1 MSYINPN
8 EYGSLYFDNKEENA
22 VLNVLKNE
30 KIFRYASDK
39 VSTTD
44 KFEEMLKK
52 KVNCKYALGVTNGTS
67 GLITALIGCDVKAG
81 DRVLVSSY
89 TFLATALAV
98 KCLEAIPIPLNI
110 DLQNGFDLQ
119 DLQEELKKGCKAV
132 IVVQL
137 QGRCFDL
144 SKVKC
149 LLEKYNV
156 KLIEDSCQAFGAKI
170 KDEYAGTIGDVGVY
184 SFQQFKQVSCGEGG
198 AVVTNNKTIYQKMR
212 NYTDMGAERNLFP
225 NWNGNDVLFGQNY
238 RTNNIMAAI
247 LCEQLKKVD
256 NIILK
261 QQKSRNY
268 ILSKVKLNNL
278 INSVDPN
285 GDTGMNILLLL
296 NSKEEFNN
304 VKEIGDKQ
312 NIEVRRMWNGLYFE
326 NELFKRNKLTD
337 VDLKNNSCSKS
348 RELVDR
354 LAVISIPPI
363 LNKEDCNKIIDF
375 LNEIKSG
382 SDNNAI

>member
-119 DLQEELKKGCKAV
+119 DLEEELKKGCKAV

-184 SFQQFKQVSCGEGG
+184 SFQQFKQVSCGEG
-198 AVVTNNKTIYQKMR
+198 
-212 NYTDMGAERNLFP
+212 
-225 NWNGNDVLFGQNY
+225 
-238 RTNNIMAAI
+238 
-247 LCEQLKKVD
+247 
-256 NIILK
+256 
-261 QQKSRNY
+261 
-268 ILSKVKLNNL
+268 LSL
-278 INSVDPN
+278 IH
-285 GDTGMNILLLL
+285 I
-296 NSKEEFNN
+296 
-304 VKEIGDKQ
+304 
-312 NIEVRRMWNGLYFE
+312 
-326 NELFKRNKLTD
+326 
-337 VDLKNNSCSKS
+337 
-348 RELVDR
+348 
-354 LAVISIPPI
+354 
-363 LNKEDCNKIIDF
+363 
-375 LNEIKSG
+375 
-382 SDNNAI
+382 

>member
-98 KCLEAIPIPLNI
+98 KCLEAIPVPLNI

-119 DLQEELKKGCKAV
+119 DLEEELKKGCKAV

-170 KDEYAGTIGDVGVY
+170 KDECAGTIGDVGVY
-184 SFQQFKQVSCGEGG
+184 SFQQFKQISCGEGG
-198 AVVTNNKTIYQKMR
+198 AVVTSNKTIYQKMR

-238 RTNNIMAAI
+238 RINNIMAAI

-256 NIILK
+256 DIILK

-268 ILSKVKLNNL
+268 ILSKVKLNNS

-348 RELVDR
+348 KELVDR

-375 LNEIKSG
+375 LNEIKFG

>member
-67 GLITALIGCDVKAG
+67 GLITTLIGCDVKAG

-98 KCLEAIPIPLNI
+98 KCLEAIPVPLNI

-119 DLQEELKKGCKAV
+119 DLEEELKKGCKAV

-170 KDEYAGTIGDVGVY
+170 KDECAGTIGDVGVY
-184 SFQQFKQVSCGEGG
+184 SFQQFKQISCGEGG
-198 AVVTNNKTIYQKMR
+198 AVVTSNKTIYQKMR

-238 RTNNIMAAI
+238 RINNIMAAI

-256 NIILK
+256 DIILK

-348 RELVDR
+348 KELVDR

-375 LNEIKSG
+375 LNEIKFG

>member
-52 KVNCKYALGVTNGTS
+52 KVNCEYALGVINGTS

-98 KCLEAIPIPLNI
+98 KCLEAIPVPLNI

-119 DLQEELKKGCKAV
+119 DLEEELKKGCKAV
-132 IVVQL
+132 IIVQL

-144 SKVKC
+144 SKTKR
-149 LLEKYNV
+149 LLKKYNV

-170 KDEYAGTIGDVGVY
+170 KDKYAGTIGDVGVY
-184 SFQQFKQVSCGEGG
+184 SFQQFKQISCGEGG
-198 AVVTNNKTIYQKMR
+198 AVVTSDKTIYKKMR
-212 NYTDMGAERNLFP
+212 NYTDMGAERFLFP

-238 RTNNIMAAI
+238 RMNNIMAAI

-256 NIILK
+256 DIIFK
-261 QQKSRNY
+261 QQKFRNY

-278 INSVDPN
+278 IDSVDPT

-296 NSKEEFNN
+296 NSKEEFNC
-304 VKEIGDKQ
+304 VKEKGNKR
-312 NIEVRRMWNGLYFE
+312 NIEVRRMWSGLYFE

-337 VDLKNNSCSKS
+337 ADLKNNLCSKS
-348 RELVDR
+348 KELVDR
-354 LAVISIPPI
+354 LAVISVPPI
-363 LNKEDCNKIIDF
+363 LKRESCNKIVDF
-375 LNEIKSG
+375 LNEIKFDG
-382 SDNNAI
+382 DNNAI

>member
-52 KVNCKYALGVTNGTS
+52 KVNCKHALGVTNGTS
-67 GLITALIGCDVKAG
+67 GLITALIGCNVKAG

-119 DLQEELKKGCKAV
+119 DLEEELKKGCKAV

-170 KDEYAGTIGDVGVY
+170 KDECAGTIGDVGVY
-184 SFQQFKQVSCGEGG
+184 SFQQFKQISCGEGG
-198 AVVTNNKTIYQKMR
+198 AVVTSNKTIYQKMR

-238 RTNNIMAAI
+238 RINNIMAAI

-256 NIILK
+256 DIILK

-348 RELVDR
+348 KELVDR

-375 LNEIKSG
+375 LNEIKFG

>member
-67 GLITALIGCDVKAG
+67 GLITALIGCDVKVG

-98 KCLEAIPIPLNI
+98 KCLEAIPVPLNI

-119 DLQEELKKGCKAV
+119 DLEEELKKGCKAV

-170 KDEYAGTIGDVGVY
+170 KDECAGTIGDVGVY
-184 SFQQFKQVSCGEGG
+184 SFQQFKQISCGEGG
-198 AVVTNNKTIYQKMR
+198 AVVTSNKTIYQKMR

-238 RTNNIMAAI
+238 RINNIMAAI

-256 NIILK
+256 DIILK

-348 RELVDR
+348 KELVDR

-375 LNEIKSG
+375 LNEIKFG

>member
-98 KCLEAIPIPLNI
+98 KCLEAIPVPLNI

-119 DLQEELKKGCKAV
+119 DLEEELKKGCKAV

-149 LLEKYNV
+149 LLEKYNA

-170 KDEYAGTIGDVGVY
+170 KDECAGTIGDVGVY
-184 SFQQFKQVSCGEGG
+184 SFQQFKQISCGEGG
-198 AVVTNNKTIYQKMR
+198 AVVTSNKTIYQKMR

-238 RTNNIMAAI
+238 RINNIMAAI

-348 RELVDR
+348 KELVDR

-375 LNEIKSG
+375 LNEIKFG

>member
-1 MSYINPN
+1 MNYINPN

-30 KIFRYASDK
+30 KIFRYVSDR

-98 KCLEAIPIPLNI
+98 KCLEAIPVPLNI

-119 DLQEELKKGCKAV
+119 DLEEELKKGCKAV

-170 KDEYAGTIGDVGVY
+170 NDKYAGTIGDVGVY
-184 SFQQFKQVSCGEGG
+184 SFQQFKQISCGEGG
-198 AVVTNNKTIYQKMR
+198 AIVTNNKTIYQKMR
-212 NYTDMGAERNLFP
+212 NYTDMGAERDLFP
-225 NWNGNDVLFGQNY
+225 NWNGNNVLFGQNY
-238 RTNNIMAAI
+238 RMNNIMAAI

-326 NELFKRNKLTD
+326 NELFKKNKLTD

-348 RELVDR
+348 KELVDR

-363 LNKEDCNKIIDF
+363 LKKEDCNKIIDF

>member
-119 DLQEELKKGCKAV
+119 DLEEELKKGCKAV

-238 RTNNIMAAI
+238 RMNNIMAAI

-256 NIILK
+256 DIILK

-285 GDTGMNILLLL
+285 GDTGMNILILL

-348 RELVDR
+348 KELVDR

-375 LNEIKSG
+375 LNEIKFG

>member
-119 DLQEELKKGCKAV
+119 DLEEELKKGCKAV

-170 KDEYAGTIGDVGVY
+170 KDECAGTIGDVGVY
-184 SFQQFKQVSCGEGG
+184 SFQQFKQISCGEGG

-238 RTNNIMAAI
+238 RMNNIMAAI

-256 NIILK
+256 DIILK

-268 ILSKVKLNNL
+268 ILSKVKLNNS

>member
-52 KVNCKYALGVTNGTS
+52 KANCKYALGVTNGTS
-67 GLITALIGCDVKAG
+67 GLITALIGCNVKAG

-98 KCLEAIPIPLNI
+98 KCLEAIPVPLNI

-119 DLQEELKKGCKAV
+119 DLEEELKKGCKAV

-170 KDEYAGTIGDVGVY
+170 KNEYAGTIGDIGVY
-184 SFQQFKQVSCGEGG
+184 SFQQFKQISCGEGG
-198 AVVTNNKTIYQKMR
+198 AVVTNNKKIYQKMR
-212 NYTDMGAERNLFP
+212 NYTDMGAERDLFP

-238 RTNNIMAAI
+238 RMNNIMAAI

-256 NIILK
+256 DIILK

-348 RELVDR
+348 KELVDR

-375 LNEIKSG
+375 LNEIKFG

>member
-119 DLQEELKKGCKAV
+119 DLEEELKKGCKAV

-348 RELVDR
+348 KELVDR

>member
-44 KFEEMLKK
+44 KFEKMLKK

-67 GLITALIGCDVKAG
+67 GLITALIGCNVKAG

-98 KCLEAIPIPLNI
+98 KCLEAIPVPLNI

-170 KDEYAGTIGDVGVY
+170 KDECAGTIGDVGVY
-184 SFQQFKQVSCGEGG
+184 SFQQFKQISCGEGG
-198 AVVTNNKTIYQKMR
+198 AVVTSNKTIYQKMR

-238 RTNNIMAAI
+238 RINNIMAAI

-256 NIILK
+256 DIILK

-312 NIEVRRMWNGLYFE
+312 NIEVRRMWSGLYFE

-337 VDLKNNSCSKS
+337 IDLKSNSCSKS
-348 RELVDR
+348 KELVDR

-375 LNEIKSG
+375 LNEIKFG

>member
-98 KCLEAIPIPLNI
+98 KCLEAIPVPLNI

-238 RTNNIMAAI
+238 RMNNIMAAI

-348 RELVDR
+348 KELVDR

>member
-119 DLQEELKKGCKAV
+119 DLEEELKKGCKAV

-348 RELVDR
+348 KELVDR

-375 LNEIKSG
+375 LNEIKFG

>member
-98 KCLEAIPIPLNI
+98 KCLEAIPVPLNI

-348 RELVDR
+348 KEIVDR

>member
-98 KCLEAIPIPLNI
+98 KCLEAIPVPLNI

-119 DLQEELKKGCKAV
+119 DLEEELKKGCKAV

-212 NYTDMGAERNLFP
+212 NYTDMGAERDLFP
-225 NWNGNDVLFGQNY
+225 NWNGNGVLFGQNY
-238 RTNNIMAAI
+238 RMNNIMAAI

-256 NIILK
+256 DIILK

-348 RELVDR
+348 KELVDR

-375 LNEIKSG
+375 LNEIKFG

>member
-98 KCLEAIPIPLNI
+98 KCLEAIPVPLNI

-119 DLQEELKKGCKAV
+119 DLEEELKKGCKAV

>member
-8 EYGSLYFDNKEENA
+8 EYGSLYFDNKEANA

-119 DLQEELKKGCKAV
+119 DLEEELKKGCKAV

-238 RTNNIMAAI
+238 RMNNIMAAI
-247 LCEQLKKVD
+247 LCEQLKKAD
-256 NIILK
+256 DIILK

-348 RELVDR
+348 KELVDR

-363 LNKEDCNKIIDF
+363 LKKEDCNKIIDF

>member
-98 KCLEAIPIPLNI
+98 KCLEAIPVPLNI

-238 RTNNIMAAI
+238 RMNNIMAAI

-256 NIILK
+256 DIILK

-312 NIEVRRMWNGLYFE
+312 NIEVRRMWSGLYFE

>member
-98 KCLEAIPIPLNI
+98 KCLEAIPVPLNI

-119 DLQEELKKGCKAV
+119 DLEEELKKGCKAV

-149 LLEKYNV
+149 LLEKYNA

-170 KDEYAGTIGDVGVY
+170 KDECAGTIGDVGVY
-184 SFQQFKQVSCGEGG
+184 SFQQFKQISCGEGG
-198 AVVTNNKTIYQKMR
+198 AVVTSNKTIYQKMR

-238 RTNNIMAAI
+238 RINNIMAAI

-256 NIILK
+256 DIILK

-348 RELVDR
+348 KELVDR

-375 LNEIKSG
+375 LNEIKFG

>member
-98 KCLEAIPIPLNI
+98 KCLEAIPVPLNI

-119 DLQEELKKGCKAV
+119 DLEEELKKGCKAV

-170 KDEYAGTIGDVGVY
+170 KDECAGTIGDVGVY

-238 RTNNIMAAI
+238 RINNIMAAI

-256 NIILK
+256 DIILK

-278 INSVDPN
+278 INSVDQN

-312 NIEVRRMWNGLYFE
+312 SIEVRRMWNGLYFE

-348 RELVDR
+348 KELVDR

-375 LNEIKSG
+375 LNEIKFG

>member
-67 GLITALIGCDVKAG
+67 GLITALIGCDIKAG

-119 DLQEELKKGCKAV
+119 DLEEELKKGCKAV

-238 RTNNIMAAI
+238 RINNIMAAI

-256 NIILK
+256 DIILK

-348 RELVDR
+348 KELVDR

-375 LNEIKSG
+375 LNEIKFG

>member
-8 EYGSLYFDNKEENA
+8 EYGSLYFDSKEENA

-98 KCLEAIPIPLNI
+98 KCLEAIPVPLNI

-238 RTNNIMAAI
+238 RINNIMAAI

-256 NIILK
+256 DIILK

-348 RELVDR
+348 KEIVDR

>member
-39 VSTTD
+39 VSTSD

-119 DLQEELKKGCKAV
+119 DLEEELKKGCKAV

-238 RTNNIMAAI
+238 RMNNIIAAI

-256 NIILK
+256 DIILK

-348 RELVDR
+348 KELVDR

-363 LNKEDCNKIIDF
+363 LKKEDCNKIIDF

>member
-98 KCLEAIPIPLNI
+98 KCLEAIPVPLNI

-348 RELVDR
+348 KELVDR

-375 LNEIKSG
+375 LNEIKFG

>member
-98 KCLEAIPIPLNI
+98 KCLEAIPVPLNI

-119 DLQEELKKGCKAV
+119 DLEEELKKGCKAV

-170 KDEYAGTIGDVGVY
+170 KDECAGTIGDVGVY
-184 SFQQFKQVSCGEGG
+184 SFQQFKQISCGEGG
-198 AVVTNNKTIYQKMR
+198 AVVTSNKTIYQKMR

-348 RELVDR
+348 KELVDR

-375 LNEIKSG
+375 LNEIKFG

>member
-98 KCLEAIPIPLNI
+98 KCLEAIPVPLNI

-119 DLQEELKKGCKAV
+119 DLEEELKKGCKAV

-170 KDEYAGTIGDVGVY
+170 KDECAGTIGDVGVY
-184 SFQQFKQVSCGEGG
+184 SFQQFKQISCGEGG
-198 AVVTNNKTIYQKMR
+198 AVVTSNKTIYQKMR

-238 RTNNIMAAI
+238 RINNIMAAI

-326 NELFKRNKLTD
+326 NELFKKNKLTD

-348 RELVDR
+348 KELVDR

-363 LNKEDCNKIIDF
+363 LKKEDCNKIIDF

>member
-8 EYGSLYFDNKEENA
+8 EYGSLYFDSKEENA

-52 KVNCKYALGVTNGTS
+52 KVNCKHALGVTNGTS
-67 GLITALIGCDVKAG
+67 GLITALIGCNVKAG

-98 KCLEAIPIPLNI
+98 KCLEAVPIPLNI

-119 DLQEELKKGCKAV
+119 DLEEELKKGCKAV

-156 KLIEDSCQAFGAKI
+156 KLIEDSCQAFGAKNND
-170 KDEYAGTIGDVGVY
+170 KYAGTIGDVGVY
-184 SFQQFKQVSCGEGG
+184 SFQQFKQISCGEGG
-198 AVVTNNKTIYQKMR
+198 AVVTNNKIIYQKMR
-212 NYTDMGAERNLFP
+212 NYTDMGAERDLFP
-225 NWNGNDVLFGQNY
+225 NWNGNGVLFGQNY
-238 RTNNIMAAI
+238 RMNNIMAAI

-256 NIILK
+256 DIILK

-348 RELVDR
+348 KELVDR

-363 LNKEDCNKIIDF
+363 LKKEDCNKIIDF

>member
-98 KCLEAIPIPLNI
+98 KCLEAIPVPLNI

-119 DLQEELKKGCKAV
+119 DLEEELKKGCKAV

-238 RTNNIMAAI
+238 RINNIMAAI

-256 NIILK
+256 DIILK

-348 RELVDR
+348 KELVDR

-375 LNEIKSG
+375 LNEIKFG

>member
-119 DLQEELKKGCKAV
+119 DLEEELKKGCKAV

-184 SFQQFKQVSCGEGG
+184 SFQQFKQISCGEGG
-198 AVVTNNKTIYQKMR
+198 AIVTNNKTIYQKMR
-212 NYTDMGAERNLFP
+212 NYTDMGAERDLFP
-225 NWNGNDVLFGQNY
+225 NWNGNNVLFGQNY
-238 RTNNIMAAI
+238 RMNNIMAAI

-256 NIILK
+256 DIILK

-363 LNKEDCNKIIDF
+363 LKKEDCNKIIDF

>member
-98 KCLEAIPIPLNI
+98 KCLEAIPVPLNI

-170 KDEYAGTIGDVGVY
+170 KDEYAGTIGEVGVY

>member
-67 GLITALIGCDVKAG
+67 GLITALIGCDVKVG

-98 KCLEAIPIPLNI
+98 KCLEAIPVPLNI

-119 DLQEELKKGCKAV
+119 DLEEELKKGCKAV

-170 KDEYAGTIGDVGVY
+170 KDKYAGTIGNVGVY
-184 SFQQFKQVSCGEGG
+184 SFQQFKQISCGEGG
-198 AVVTNNKTIYQKMR
+198 AVVTNDKTIYQKMR
-212 NYTDMGAERNLFP
+212 NYTDMGAERDLFP

-238 RTNNIMAAI
+238 RMNNIMAAI

-256 NIILK
+256 DIILK

-278 INSVDPN
+278 INSVDSN

-312 NIEVRRMWNGLYFE
+312 NIEVRRMWSGLYFE

-348 RELVDR
+348 KEIVDR

-363 LNKEDCNKIIDF
+363 LKKEDCNKIVDF
-375 LNEIKSG
+375 LNEIKFG

>member
-98 KCLEAIPIPLNI
+98 KCLEAIPVPLNI

-119 DLQEELKKGCKAV
+119 DLEEELKKGCKAV

-170 KDEYAGTIGDVGVY
+170 KDECAGTIGDVGVY
-184 SFQQFKQVSCGEGG
+184 SFQQFKQISCGEGG
-198 AVVTNNKTIYQKMR
+198 AVVTSNKTIYQKMR

-238 RTNNIMAAI
+238 RINNIMAAI

-256 NIILK
+256 DIILK

-312 NIEVRRMWNGLYFE
+312 NIEVRRMWSGLYFE

-348 RELVDR
+348 KELVDR

-375 LNEIKSG
+375 LNEIKFG

>member
-98 KCLEAIPIPLNI
+98 KCLEAIPVPLNI

-119 DLQEELKKGCKAV
+119 DLEEELKKGCKAV

-212 NYTDMGAERNLFP
+212 NYTDMGAERDLFP
-225 NWNGNDVLFGQNY
+225 NWNGNDVIFGQNY
-238 RTNNIMAAI
+238 RMNNIMAAI

-256 NIILK
+256 DIILK

-326 NELFKRNKLTD
+326 NELSKRNKLTD

-348 RELVDR
+348 KELVDR

>member
-8 EYGSLYFDNKEENA
+8 EYGSLYFDKKEENA

-39 VSTTD
+39 VSITD
-44 KFEEMLKK
+44 KFEKMLKK
-52 KVNCKYALGVTNGTS
+52 KVNCNYALGVTNGTS

-98 KCLEAIPIPLNI
+98 KCLEAIPVPLNI

-119 DLQEELKKGCKAV
+119 DLEEELKKGCKAV

-170 KDEYAGTIGDVGVY
+170 KDECAGTIGDVGVY
-184 SFQQFKQVSCGEGG
+184 SFQQFKQISCGEGG
-198 AVVTNNKTIYQKMR
+198 AVVTSNKTIYQKMR

-238 RTNNIMAAI
+238 RMNNIMAAI

-256 NIILK
+256 DIILK

-268 ILSKVKLNNL
+268 ILSNVKLNNL

-348 RELVDR
+348 KELVDR

-375 LNEIKSG
+375 LNEIKFG